1 MRTLWRRW
9 GTNLKTLL
17 LPIAISSL
25 TVAVAQIGGA
35 FGQARTN
42 PLIITVP
49 GVFEAE
55 AASET
60 PLPIRV
66 MPESAVPKQAIV
78 LIRGLPP
85 TVALSEGRLFQSGI
99 WALRINDLP
108 GLTIAAPTTPG
119 VKSQLSI
126 SVVMLDGAVL
136 AETKSALLITS
147 PHKAAKAAPATPAGG
162 GQITTA
168 AVAPPV
174 EPSQSAPRP
183 AAKTLSPEQKQT
195 VEMLMSKGEENV
207 RGGQVNVARLFY
219 KRAADMG
226 WAPGA
231 MALAGTYDASE
242 LERIGTLG
250 GVQPDAKLAKQ
261 WYEKARDL
269 GAAEAQ
275 NRLTTLGTR

>member
-1 MRTLWRRW
+1 L
-9 GTNLKTLL
+9 
-17 LPIAISSL
+17 SL
-25 TVAVAQIGGA
+25 VAAAAQIGGA
-35 FGQARTN
+35 LSQTRAN
-42 PLIITVP
+42 PLVIAVP

-66 MPESAVPKQAIV
+66 MPEAAVPKQAIV

-108 GLTIAAPTTPG
+108 GLTIAVPTTAG

-136 AETKSALLITS
+136 AETKSALLII
-147 PHKAAKAAPATPAGG
+147 PPPKAAKAAPAAPGG
-162 GQITTA
+162 VQITTA
-168 AVAPPV
+168 AVAPQADPG
-174 EPSQSAPRP
+174 QSAPRP
-183 AAKTLSPEQKQT
+183 AAKTLTPEEKQT

-231 MALAGTYDASE
+231 MALAGTYDAAE

-250 GVQPDAKLAKQ
+250 GVQPDTKLAKQ

-275 NRLTTLGTR
+275 KRLTTLGAR

>member
-1 MRTLWRRW
+1 MRTLWGRR
-9 GTNLKTLL
+9 GTNLRALL

-25 TVAVAQIGGA
+25 TIAVAQVGGA
-35 FGQARTN
+35 FSQTRTN
-42 PLIITVP
+42 PLVIAVP

-66 MPESAVPKQAIV
+66 MPEAAVPKQAIV

-119 VKSQLSI
+119 VKTELSI

-136 AETKSALLITS
+136 AETKSALLIT
-147 PHKAAKAAPATPAGG
+147 PPPKAAKAAPAAPGG

-168 AVAPPV
+168 AVAPQV
-174 EPSQSAPRP
+174 EPGQSAPRP
-183 AAKTLSPEQKQT
+183 AAKTFSPEEKQT

-207 RGGQVNVARLFY
+207 KGGQVNVARLFY

-231 MALAGTYDASE
+231 MALAGTYDAAE

-275 NRLTTLGTR
+275 KRLTTLGAR

>member
-9 GTNLKTLL
+9 GTNLRALL

-25 TVAVAQIGGA
+25 TVAAAQIGGA
-35 FGQARTN
+35 FGQTRAN
-42 PLIITVP
+42 PLVIAVP

-66 MPESAVPKQAIV
+66 MPEAAVPKQAIV

-85 TVALSEGRLFQSGI
+85 TVALSEGRLFQSVI

-126 SVVMLDGAVL
+126 SVVTLDGAVL
-136 AETKSALLITS
+136 AETKSALLIT
-147 PHKAAKAAPATPAGG
+147 PPPKAAKAAPAAPGG

-168 AVAPPV
+168 AVAPQV
-174 EPSQSAPRP
+174 EPGQSAPRP
-183 AAKTLSPEQKQT
+183 AAKTFSPEEKQT

-207 RGGQVNVARLFY
+207 KGGQVNVARLFY

-231 MALAGTYDASE
+231 MALAGTYDAAE

-275 NRLTTLGTR
+275 KRLTTLGAR

>member
-1 MRTLWRRW
+1 MRTLWGRR
-9 GTNLKTLL
+9 GANLRALL
-17 LPIAISSL
+17 LPIAISAL
-25 TVAVAQIGGA
+25 TVPAAQIDGA
-35 FGQARTN
+35 FSQTRAN
-42 PLIITVP
+42 PLVIAVP

-55 AASET
+55 AASES

-66 MPESAVPKQAIV
+66 MPEAAVPKQAIV

-108 GLTIAAPTTPG
+108 GLTIAVPTTPG

-126 SVVMLDGAVL
+126 SVVTLDGAVL
-136 AETKSALLITS
+136 AETKSALLII
-147 PHKAAKAAPATPAGG
+147 PPPKVAKAAPAAPGG

-174 EPSQSAPRP
+174 DPGQSAPRSAP
-183 AAKTLSPEQKQT
+183 KTLTPEEKQT

-231 MALAGTYDASE
+231 MALAGTYDAAE

-250 GVQPDAKLAKQ
+250 GVQPDTKLAKQ

-275 NRLTTLGTR
+275 KRLTTLGAR

>member
-1 MRTLWRRW
+1 MRTLWRHW
-9 GTNLKTLL
+9 GTNLRALL

-35 FGQARTN
+35 FGQTRAN
-42 PLIITVP
+42 PLVIAVP

-66 MPESAVPKQAIV
+66 MPEAAVPKQAIM

-126 SVVMLDGAVL
+126 SVVTLDGAVL
-136 AETKSALLITS
+136 AETKSALLIT
-147 PHKAAKAAPATPAGG
+147 PPPKAAKAAPAASGG

-168 AVAPPV
+168 AVAPQV
-174 EPSQSAPRP
+174 EPGQSAPRP
-183 AAKTLSPEQKQT
+183 TAKTFSPEEKQT

-207 RGGQVNVARLFY
+207 KGGQVNVARLFY

-231 MALAGTYDASE
+231 MALAGTYDAAE

-275 NRLTTLGTR
+275 KRLSILGAR

>member
-1 MRTLWRRW
+1 MRTLWGRR
-9 GTNLKTLL
+9 GANLRALL
-17 LPIAISSL
+17 LPIAISCL
-25 TVAVAQIGGA
+25 TVAVSPIGGA
-35 FGQARTN
+35 VSQTRTN
-42 PLIITVP
+42 PLVIAVP

-60 PLPIRV
+60 PLPVRI
-66 MPESAVPKQAIV
+66 MPEAAVPKQAIV

-119 VKSQLSI
+119 VKTELSI

-136 AETKSALLITS
+136 AETKSALLIT
-147 PHKAAKAAPATPAGG
+147 PPPKAAKAAPAAPGG

-168 AVAPPV
+168 AVAPQV
-174 EPSQSAPRP
+174 EPGQSAPRS
-183 AAKTLSPEQKQT
+183 AAKTLSPEEKQT

-207 RGGQVNVARLFY
+207 KGGQVNVARLFY

-231 MALAGTYDASE
+231 MALAGTYDAAE

-275 NRLTTLGTR
+275 KRLTNLGAR